1 MIETQAFLF
10 LALTGMIGHAVY
22 MASGRGGFTV
32 IEPEKDETEEEPG
45 ILFSSERFQQAAHT
59 ETKADGTKSD
69 KAKDRPF
76 WIE

>member
-1 MIETQAFLF
+1 MIETQALLF

-45 ILFSSERFQQAAHT
+45 ILFSSDRFQQAVHG
-59 ETKADGTKSD
+59 DPKSD

>member
-1 MIETQAFLF
+1 MIETQALLF

-32 IEPEKDETEEEPG
+32 IEPEKDEAEEEPG
-45 ILFSSERFQQAAHT
+45 ILFSSERFQQAARN
-59 ETKADGTKSD
+59 ETKSD

>member
-1 MIETQAFLF
+1 MIETQALLF

-22 MASGRGGFTV
+22 LASGRGGFTV
-32 IEPEKDETEEEPG
+32 IEPEKDEAEEEPG
-45 ILFSSERFQQAAHT
+45 ILFSSDRFQQAART
-59 ETKADGTKSD
+59 DGTSKG

>member
-1 MIETQAFLF
+1 MIETQALLF

-45 ILFSSERFQQAAHT
+45 ILFSSDRFQQAAQT
-59 ETKADGTKSD
+59 ESNSEGKPG